1 MKSLNDI
8 ITDPVLFLDKLFTLM
23 EKAGMNVDKYYLD
36 HICYRVGSE
45 SEYQEKRA
53 ELNLHGEML
62 IESMVNGRLI
72 ATYKL
77 HSPILYRGRKIDV
90 LELPA
95 PKPGHSYAS
104 GLEHVEFVAEE
115 SLQSIVD
122 TYPSCS
128 FETQGINKDINADIT
143 LRLGEYCIRF
153 HNQTLEDVIVEEKK
167 LMGKN

>member
-1 MKSLNDI
+1 MKSLSDI